1 VEYIKFLANYYY
13 SIIIRDL
20 REQIPKIT
28 GEYLIKPIKQNLR
41 FYLMSEVKVSENAV
55 ELLKENSDIKKK
67 RDYYINAIKYL
78 KDADKN
84 LNLDDE

>member
-1 VEYIKFLANYYY
+1 M
-13 SIIIRDL
+13 
-20 REQIPKIT
+20 
-28 GEYLIKPIKQNLR
+28 IKPIKQNLR

>member
-1 VEYIKFLANYYY
+1 
-13 SIIIRDL
+13 
-20 REQIPKIT
+20 
-28 GEYLIKPIKQNLR
+28 
-41 FYLMSEVKVSENAV
+41 MSEVKVSENAV